1 MNKVVSAP
9 EFLLPQSLVN
19 GVKYFSQYAN
29 PSYGGVGWFGKDLP
43 LIVANKGFV
52 ADSLTWDFVTI
63 ALSVSAADRS
73 IPRSKMADGW
83 TREIELVVHVSSPLL
98 WIGVTGK
105 FERML
110 RFLTGD
116 IWHVDFQAG
125 GIDPSK
131 RPRRRNVEK
140 FLEKYNH
147 SDCIALLSGGVD
159 SLVGCIDLVEG
170 GRNPVF
176 VSSKVTANCEQQR
189 IFASQI
195 SSNAVHMQL
204 GSAIHLGDKESENST
219 RGRSIVF
226 FAFAALAASAIRHSE
241 DSPVPIFVSENGFIS
256 LNIALNP
263 GRIASFSTKTTHP
276 VYMRLLS
283 EIWKEVG
290 INCELILP
298 YKYKTKGEMI
308 AECKNASLLEIL
320 AGESTSCSRFGR
332 YARMHCGRCL
342 PCLVRQAAFAKAGVS
357 DPTIYKFSVGNMR
370 RTQGPDDVGAI
381 AGACTLSHRPDFL
394 SSIMGDFYFAGGE
407 EKRSYIDVYRRG
419 LSELESQLR
428 ATEVI

>member
-9 EFLLPQSLVN
+9 EILLPQSLGN
-19 GVKYFSQYAN
+19 GVKYFSQYSN
-29 PSYGGVGWFGKDLP
+29 PSREGIGWFGKDLP
-43 LIVANKGFV
+43 RIVANKGFV

-73 IPRSKMADGW
+73 ISRSKMADGW

-98 WIGVTGK
+98 WRGVTGK
-105 FERML
+105 FEQML

-116 IWHVDFQAG
+116 IWHVDFQDG
-125 GIDPSK
+125 WVNPSR
-131 RPRRRNVEK
+131 RPRRRNIEL

-159 SLVGCIDLVEG
+159 SLVGCIDLVAD

-176 VSSKVTANCEQQR
+176 ISSKVTANCEQQR

-195 SSNAVHMQL
+195 SSNAVHLQL
-204 GSAIHLGDKESENST
+204 GSAIQLCDKESENST

-263 GRIASFSTKTTHP
+263 GRMASFSTKTTHP

-308 AECKNASLLEIL
+308 AECKNSSLLETL
-320 AGESTSCSRFGR
+320 VCESTSCSRFGR

-357 DPTIYKFSVGNMR
+357 DPTIYKFGVGNMR

-381 AGACTLSHRPDFL
+381 AGTCILSHRPDFL
-394 SSIMGDFYFAGGE
+394 SSIMGDFYFASGE

-419 LSELESQLR
+419 LSELESRLR
-428 ATEVI
+428 VAAVI